1 MININS
7 LKIIRC
13 TKLRPAHV
21 LDTRAA
27 HRRDKEAFR
36 MRTESLRREA
46 MDKKIR
52 EQIGFITREHSY
64 E

>member
-1 MININS
+1 MINIDT

-13 TKLRPAHV
+13 IKLRPVHV

-36 MRTESLRREA
+36 MRTESLRKEVVA
-46 MDKKIR
+46 K
-52 EQIGFITREHSY
+52 ECST
-64 E
+64 